1 MTKKC
6 EKYEALLQFSDEA
19 TLMAHLEEC
28 EDCRAEH
35 ERMQRVSELIKEVKP
50 LFNKKQK
57 YTKLKVACLL
67 FLTLV
72 GGATLEI
79 TDANYGILDTIK
91 YGEELTLEDLGFPV
105 DDYGMIK
112 VD

>member
-6 EKYEALLQFSDEA
+6 DKYEALFKFADEE

-35 ERMQRVSELIKEVKP
+35 EKMQRVSELIKEVKP
-50 LFNKKQK
+50 QFKKQK
-57 YTKLKVACLL
+57 YTKVKVACLL

-91 YGEELTLEDLGFPV
+91 YGDELTLEDLGFPV